1 MIGPLLPGEDAA
13 SIAAIPSPVPSR
25 ATLPPIATTAARDLA
40 RLAYWQGV
48 DDAEWS
54 DCDLDPFT

>member
-1 MIGPLLPGEDAA
+1 MIGPLLPGEHAE
-13 SIAAIPSPVPSR
+13 SIRAIRSPLPSH

-48 DDAEWS
+48 NDAEMA
-54 DCDLDPFT
+54 DCDFDPFT